1 MGRRLNSGE
10 VPGSEQVENFKN
22 KVIQYSLFA
31 INLCLFG
38 MFSVETDGEMRPQ
51 TQEFFK

>member
-10 VPGSEQVENFKN
+10 VPGSEQVENFEN
-22 KVIQYSLFA
+22 KVVQYSVFA
-31 INLCLFG
+31 LYLCLFG
-38 MFSVETDGEMRPQ
+38 MFSVETDVGMRPQ